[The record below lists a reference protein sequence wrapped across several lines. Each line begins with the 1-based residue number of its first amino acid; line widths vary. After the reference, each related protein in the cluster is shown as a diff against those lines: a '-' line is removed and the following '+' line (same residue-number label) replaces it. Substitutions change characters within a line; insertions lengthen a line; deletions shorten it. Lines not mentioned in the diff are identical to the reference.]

1 MIFADVVSLSGI
13 EGGSVSSFPSSGDA
27 NHGVSTDHVQKQKE
41 LLAGSEAARSS
52 DVQYFVVDAI
62 DSQHEPVFL
71 DEISSV
77 DANSNKDDG
86 LLDNCGILPNNCLPC
101 LVSTIPSVEK
111 RRSTSSSPPNARK
124 KVPAKLSFKWKEG
137 HGNATLC
144 ELKQYSCDSLVY
156 FILNYC
162 KYLKSCLIAGRKNCI
177 FCHSAWR

>member
-52 DVQYFVVDAI
+52 DVQYFGVDVI
-62 DSQHEPVFL
+62 DSQREPVFL

-101 LVSTIPSVEK
+101 LASTIPSVEK
-111 RRSTSSSPPNARK
+111 RRSSSSSPPNARK
-124 KVPAKLSFKWKEG
+124 KPTTKLSFKWKEG

-144 ELKQYSCDSLVY
+144 ELKFLKHYSCDSMVL
-156 FILNYC
+156 F
-162 KYLKSCLIAGRKNCI
+162 YLKPL
-177 FCHSAWR
+177 